1 MRKPSKML
9 QYRIPLALAAVLAAA
24 ACSSDRE
31 AADGASTASVA
42 VAKDGAIGSVGGAVV
57 GGLPAIGEDRPEQL
71 AASAPPPSPAPVA
84 PEMAMTDMARPVET
98 SAAAA
103 VGNGV
108 AQSRQR
114 ASSARRD
121 AGTADFVRGAP
132 LTPMDVTGAMLVR
145 NGQASIEVRGIDAA
159 ITAVRQAAAQHGGF
173 VANTSFRGG
182 KEEQRLA
189 TLEIRVP
196 SDKFDGLLSG
206 LSQLGKVES
215 VTASVQDVG
224 EEYVDLGA
232 RAANARR
239 VEARLVEMLATR
251 TGRLSDVLTVEQELA
266 RVRMEA
272 ERYDARL
279 RWLERQATLS
289 SLSITMH
296 EPRALLDP
304 QRGPG
309 PLAEALARAWTRMI
323 GVVAWSIAALGV
335 LVPLFVLIGLGV
347 LAARR
352 LFGGGTPPGVTKAG

>member
-9 QYRIPLALAAVLAAA
+9 QIRFPLAVLAMLAMG
-24 ACSSDRE
+24 ACQKGDD
-31 AADGASTASVA
+31 AADGAMTASSGASKDQA
-42 VAKDGAIGSVGGAVV
+42 VGTVGGAIV
-57 GGLPAIGEDRPEQL
+57 GGLPAIAQEERPEQS
-71 AASAPPPSPAPVA
+71 AANAPPPVVAPAA
-84 PEMAMTDMARPVET
+84 PEMAMSDQAMALEAT
-98 SAAAA
+98 SAT
-103 VGNGV
+103 VGNG
-108 AQSRQR
+108 ASLSRQR
-114 ASSARRD
+114 AASARRD
-121 AGTADFVRGAP
+121 VRSDFVRGAP
-132 LTPMDVTGAMLVR
+132 LAPVDLTGAMLVR
-145 NGQASIEVRGIDAA
+145 NGQASIEVRGLDAA
-159 ITAVRQAAAQHGGF
+159 ITTLRQAAAQHGGF

-289 SLSITMH
+289 SLSITIH

-309 PLAEALARAWTRMI
+309 PLAEALAQAWRRMV
-323 GVVAWSIAALGV
+323 GVIAFGIAALGV
-335 LVPLFVLIGLGV
+335 LIPLFVVIVAGV
-347 LAARR
+347 VIARR
-352 LFGGGTPPGVTKAG
+352 LLGGGTPPGVSKA

>member
-1 MRKPSKML
+1 MAMADQAMST
-9 QYRIPLALAAVLAAA
+9 
-24 ACSSDRE
+24 E
-31 AADGASTASVA
+31 ASAT
-42 VAKDGAIGSVGGAVV
+42 VGN
-57 GGLPAIGEDRPEQL
+57 
-71 AASAPPPSPAPVA
+71 AASL
-84 PEMAMTDMARPVET
+84 
-98 SAAAA
+98 
-103 VGNGV
+103 
-108 AQSRQR
+108 SRQR
-114 ASSARRD
+114 GVTARRD
-121 AGTADFVRGAP
+121 AGGADFVRGAP
-132 LTPMDVTGAMLVR
+132 LTPVDPTGAMLVR
-145 NGQASIEVRGIDAA
+145 NGQASIEVRALDAA
-159 ITAVRQAAAQHGGF
+159 ITSLRQAAAQHGGF

-182 KEEQRLA
+182 KEEHRLA

-289 SLSITMH
+289 SLSVTMH

-309 PLAEALARAWTRMI
+309 PLAEALAQAWTRMI

-335 LVPLFVLIGLGV
+335 LIPLGV
-347 LAARR
+347 VIGAGVLVVRR
-352 LFGGGTPPGVTKAG
+352 LFGGGTPPGVSKA